1 MTALSSAAVLH
12 ARIKHIMSLNEIK
25 QTCTHI
31 FSSKKETES
40 IQNHHTTT
48 TTQRTHIIAQTQYN
62 VCRVNCRVHNP
73 KEHSCLDINIAV
85 ESLSRPLVVQWG
97 RTPDY
102 LYPQAT
108 RTEAARKRT
117 SQAHL
122 NLIPIVVRYTSGI
135 WAFLQSPILSPL
147 ESNQSEIPSAV
158 QLGCHSF
165 FQTLCPRISVS
176 LSVCLSVFQQVQLE
190 RPICPKCSFFTL
202 FPPNRSNSCDHELGM
217 TNLPK
222 MQLVPLSLPTG
233 PIFAIKSL
241 ERVRNAASSF
251 SLPTDPILAIKSL
264 GCSHLSEIQLL
275 PSLFQWFRFL
285 RSRAW
290 NVWSIRNAGSSLP
303 LPTDL
308 ALAIKSLECLICP
321 KCSFAVFQQIRFLR
335 SRVWNVL
342 ICPKFSRLGDQ
353 ELGMF
358 WSVRNAASSLSPPT
372 GRILAITSLECAICP
387 KCSFNSDL
395 GHLSGSI
402 FLQNLSAV
410 KIPDKFNRV

>member
-1 MTALSSAAVLH
+1 
-12 ARIKHIMSLNEIK
+12 
-25 QTCTHI
+25 
-31 FSSKKETES
+31 
-40 IQNHHTTT
+40 
-48 TTQRTHIIAQTQYN
+48 
-62 VCRVNCRVHNP
+62 
-73 KEHSCLDINIAV
+73 
-85 ESLSRPLVVQWG
+85 
-97 RTPDY
+97 
-102 LYPQAT
+102 
-108 RTEAARKRT
+108 
-117 SQAHL
+117 
-122 NLIPIVVRYTSGI
+122 
-135 WAFLQSPILSPL
+135 
-147 ESNQSEIPSAV
+147 
-158 QLGCHSF
+158 
-165 FQTLCPRISVS
+165 
-176 LSVCLSVFQQVQLE
+176 
-190 RPICPKCSFFTL
+190 
-202 FPPNRSNSCDHELGM
+202 
-217 TNLPK
+217 
-222 MQLVPLSLPTG
+222 
-233 PIFAIKSL
+233 
-241 ERVRNAASSF
+241 
-251 SLPTDPILAIKSL
+251 L

-285 RSRAW
+285 RSRVW